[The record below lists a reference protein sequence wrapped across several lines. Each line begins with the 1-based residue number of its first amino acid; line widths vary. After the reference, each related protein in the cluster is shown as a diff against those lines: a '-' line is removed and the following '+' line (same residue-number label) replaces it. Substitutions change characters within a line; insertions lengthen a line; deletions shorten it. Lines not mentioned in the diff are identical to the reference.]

1 MKRIL
6 VILNVFLVFL
16 FVSCQKDE
24 WSDGDP
30 AYDHVYYFGF
40 ENWGN
45 LKNDVSY
52 NVTRGDTIGIPVQFW
67 SENPMDVDV
76 ITYYY
81 VSGDAISGTDYEI
94 VDEDETVLEPDT
106 NGAFSMVW
114 PGAVKG
120 VKNIYVKALSG
131 GSTGKFKLLTFDPS
145 KTISYTSTMND
156 STANYEV
163 HAFTQN
169 YYVTVNIK

>member
-67 SENPMDVDV
+67 SENLWM
-76 ITYYY
+76 
-81 VSGDAISGTDYEI
+81 
-94 VDEDETVLEPDT
+94 L
-106 NGAFSMVW
+106 M
-114 PGAVKG
+114 
-120 VKNIYVKALSG
+120 
-131 GSTGKFKLLTFDPS
+131 
-145 KTISYTSTMND
+145 
-156 STANYEV
+156 
-163 HAFTQN
+163 
-169 YYVTVNIK
+169 